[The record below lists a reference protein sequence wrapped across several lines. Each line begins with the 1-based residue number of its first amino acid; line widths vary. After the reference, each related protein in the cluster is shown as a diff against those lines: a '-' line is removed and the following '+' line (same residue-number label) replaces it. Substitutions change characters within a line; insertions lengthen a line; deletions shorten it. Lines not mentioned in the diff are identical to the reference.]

1 MLGGSVYPAC
11 SRLWFPWREIGG
23 AFKNW
28 LNPGLAR
35 SGEMSQSSQ
44 ACQWASSTAPSFPGL
59 LAPQL
64 PVWLLPQHSCSGLTS
79 KLKAHG
85 LVFEAGPL
93 LLAQEAPFPW
103 SLPLLTPP
111 ASHLWLHVSS
121 WSPVLASL
129 LLGEPPPPFPPFSLG
144 MLIHRRGLQ
153 FPSVSADQSLH
164 SRLFTRLGLF
174 SNKSTLALQ

>member
-35 SGEMSQSSQ
+35 GGEMSQSSQ
-44 ACQWASSTAPSFPGL
+44 ACQWAPSTAPSFPGL

-79 KLKAHG
+79 KFKAHG

-103 SLPLLTPP
+103 SLLLLTPP
-111 ASHLWLHVSS
+111 ASHLWLHASS

-129 LLGEPPPPFPPFSLG
+129 LLGEPPPIPTILPGNAHPQTRSPVPIGLG
-144 MLIHRRGLQ
+144 RPKLTQL
-153 FPSVSADQSLH
+153 VLY
-164 SRLFTRLGLF
+164 
-174 SNKSTLALQ
+174 

>member
-28 LNPGLAR
+28 LSPGLAR
-35 SGEMSQSSQ
+35 NGEMGQSNQ
-44 ACQWASSTAPSFPGL
+44 ACQWVLSTGPSFPCL
-59 LAPQL
+59 LAQHLPPGPLAPWL
-64 PVWLLPQHSCSGLTS
+64 PVWLLPQHSCSGLTT
-79 KLKAHG
+79 KVNAHG

-103 SLPLLTPP
+103 SLPPLTPP
-111 ASHLWLHVSS
+111 ASHLRLHASS

-129 LLGEPPPPFPPFSLG
+129 LSWGAPHLQPSTVSQG
-144 MLIHRRGLQ
+144 MLIHR
-153 FPSVSADQSLH
+153 
-164 SRLFTRLGLF
+164 
-174 SNKSTLALQ
+174 

>member
-11 SRLWFPWREIGG
+11 SRLWFPWREIGR

-28 LNPGLAR
+28 LNPGVAR
-35 SGEMSQSSQ
+35 GGEMGQSSQ
-44 ACQWASSTAPSFPGL
+44 ACQWAPSTAPSFPSL

-103 SLPLLTPP
+103 SLPPLTPP
-111 ASHLWLHVSS
+111 VSCFFLVSS
-121 WSPVLASL
+121 LSISPFSGSPHTHL
-129 LLGEPPPPFPPFSLG
+129 FPPFSLG

-153 FPSVSADQSLH
+153 FPSVSVDQSLH
-164 SRLFTRLGLF
+164 SWLFTRLGLF

>member
-1 MLGGSVYPAC
+1 MG
-11 SRLWFPWREIGG
+11 
-23 AFKNW
+23 
-28 LNPGLAR
+28 
-35 SGEMSQSSQ
+35 QSSQ
-44 ACQWASSTAPSFPGL
+44 ACQWAPSAAPSFPSL

-103 SLPLLTPP
+103 SLPPLTPP
-111 ASHLWLHVSS
+111 ASHLRFHASS
-121 WSPVLASL
+121 WSSVLASL
-129 LLGEPPPPFPPFSLG
+129 LSGGAPPHPFPPFSLG

-153 FPSVSADQSLH
+153 FPSVSVDQSLH
-164 SRLFTRLGLF
+164 SWLFTRLGLF

>member
-11 SRLWFPWREIGG
+11 SRLWFPWREIGR

-28 LNPGLAR
+28 LNPGVAR
-35 SGEMSQSSQ
+35 GGEMGQSSQ
-44 ACQWASSTAPSFPGL
+44 ACQWAPSTAPSFPSL

-103 SLPLLTPP
+103 SP
-111 ASHLWLHVSS
+111 ASHLRFHASS

-129 LLGEPPPPFPPFSLG
+129 LSWGAPPYTHTYSHHSPWECSSTDEVSSS
-144 MLIHRRGLQ
+144 HR
-153 FPSVSADQSLH
+153 
-164 SRLFTRLGLF
+164 SR
-174 SNKSTLALQ
+174 

>member
-11 SRLWFPWREIGG
+11 SRLWFPWREIGR

-35 SGEMSQSSQ
+35 GGEMGQSSQ
-44 ACQWASSTAPSFPGL
+44 ACQWAPSTAPSFPSL

-64 PVWLLPQHSCSGLTS
+64 PMWLLPQHSCSGLTS

-103 SLPLLTPP
+103 SLPPLTPP
-111 ASHLWLHVSS
+111 ASHLRFHASS

-129 LLGEPPPPFPPFSLG
+129 LSWGAPPPTHTPIPTILPGNAHPQTRSPVPIGLG
-144 MLIHRRGLQ
+144 RPKLTQ
-153 FPSVSADQSLH
+153 
-164 SRLFTRLGLF
+164 
-174 SNKSTLALQ
+174 LAIY